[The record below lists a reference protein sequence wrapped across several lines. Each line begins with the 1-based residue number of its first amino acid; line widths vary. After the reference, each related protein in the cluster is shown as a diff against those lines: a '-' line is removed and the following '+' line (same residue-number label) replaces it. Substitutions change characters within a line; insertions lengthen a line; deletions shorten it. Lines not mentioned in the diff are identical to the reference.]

1 MATSHK
7 VALLAGWGGEWGGGG
22 GGAWLG
28 GRGWGLV
35 GGGHQFRDARALV
48 ELKGQVALYMA
59 HSNIKQITHHNKKY
73 ICIEVNLKCQVLPLQ
88 VIIKQFKQ
96 KPTIAISNTNFKSF
110 SLQTKSIF

>member
-1 MATSHK
+1 MILPEVATSHK
-7 VALLAGWGGEWGGGG
+7 VALLAGWGGEWGRGG

-28 GRGWGLV
+28 G

-73 ICIEVNLKCQVLPLQ
+73 ICIEVN
-88 VIIKQFKQ
+88 
-96 KPTIAISNTNFKSF
+96 
-110 SLQTKSIF
+110 